1 MFILCGKGECT
12 WGQRSVQG
20 VFAFILREET
30 RETWK
35 GLDTWELCR
44 EKKGCEKK
52 KKNVRIRLGNEK
64 ETDAEDTTHNS
75 GTRTAEG
82 HPE

>member
-1 MFILCGKGECT
+1 M
-12 WGQRSVQG
+12 QG
-20 VFAFILREET
+20 DCAFILRGDWLGLPKWFGT
-30 RETWK
+30 R
-35 GLDTWELCR
+35 ELCR
-44 EKKGCEKK
+44 EKKDCEKK

-75 GTRTAEG
+75 GTGTTEG